1 MSIQEGWGRI
11 KSSLLAREEVLSA
24 TIVLLVGAA
33 SFGLGRMSALQEAEK
48 PIFIA
53 TYPASTSTPIVLGGG
68 VVASRSGK
76 SYHFPWCPGAET
88 IKESNRVWFKDE
100 SEARERGY
108 KPAGNCPGLS
118 E

>member
-11 KSSLLAREEVLSA
+11 KSFLRAREGMFPA
-24 TIVLLVGAA
+24 TIVLLVGLA
-33 SFGLGRMSALQEAEK
+33 SFGLGRLSALQEAKK

-53 TYPASTSTPIVLGGG
+53 TYSASSSTPIALGGE

-88 IKESNRVWFKDE
+88 IKESNRIWFKDE
-100 SEARERGY
+100 SEAKKRGY
-108 KPAGNCPGLS
+108 TPAGNCTGLS